1 MTWLDQAGTF
11 VLASVVLFVPGAIAA
26 LTVRLRGFT
35 ALAAAAPL
43 SLALLAAAAL
53 VDVVIPLSWGPRSW
67 AIGVVLLTVAAFGL
81 RVVTDRLTA
90 RGVVTPTADAA
101 RPRRLLRDAL
111 PFLVLGVVA
120 VLSGTRLA
128 SAFGAPSNISQTFDN
143 IYHLNA
149 VRQMMDDGVIAPT
162 RQLLPG
168 FYPDLWHIVV
178 STVAEMSG
186 AGVAAS
192 VNVVSILLGAVVWPI
207 SCLWLV
213 RAIAGAHAGA
223 TVTAG
228 VLSIGMPAFPLL
240 MLDFGVLYPNVL
252 SISLL
257 PSAIAAMILVAGIGR
272 GHRPDA
278 VVRWTLLL
286 ALVPTLALAHPS
298 TLMAFLLPAFL
309 IGFTGFSLWW
319 RREAAAQ
326 RRPSRRRW
334 ALAASV
340 ATFVAGVA
348 VFIVARPSPELAFW
362 PPSATFRDAVIQVI
376 SGGLVW
382 RPAAWAVVVAAAA
395 GVLTVLFARRWRVQ
409 WWLVASM
416 AGMVVVYVV
425 CLSFPMSGFRYG
437 LTGTWYQ
444 DIYRIAALFPAFVV
458 PLGALG
464 VVGIVAL
471 TSRALTRAGGGARST
486 IPVAVGAA
494 CAVLL
499 LVLTQTGDALAAEV
513 RSTAAVYREN
523 DRSPLLTTD
532 ERALLERLSET
543 VPAGDVIVG
552 NPWTGTALSYA
563 LADRRALVPH
573 LFQKLSPD
581 MVIITEGLDR
591 AATDP
596 QVCAALER
604 TSTRWI
610 LDFGDAEIHDGDHSY
625 PGLADIGSV
634 ARLVDSEG
642 DAALYEI
649 VACD

>member
-43 SLALLAAAAL
+43 SLAMLAAAAL

-67 AIGVVLLTVAAFGL
+67 MIGVVLLAVAAFGL
-81 RVVTDRLTA
+81 RVVTDRLIA
-90 RGVVTPTADAA
+90 RGVVAPSAA
-101 RPRRLLRDAL
+101 PERPRRLLRDAL
-111 PFLVLGVVA
+111 PFVVLGIVA
-120 VLSGTRLA
+120 VLGGTRLA

-186 AGVAAS
+186 SGVAAS

-213 RAIAGAHAGA
+213 RTIAGAHAGA

-228 VLSIGMPAFPLL
+228 ILSIGTPAFPLL

-257 PSAIAAMILVAGIGR
+257 PSAIAATILVAGIGR
-272 GHRPDA
+272 GRRPDA

-286 ALVPTLALAHPS
+286 ALIPTLALAHPS

-309 IGFTGFSLWW
+309 IAFTGFSLWW
-319 RREAAAQ
+319 RREAGAE
-326 RRPSRRRW
+326 RPSSRRRW
-334 ALAASV
+334 ALAALG
-340 ATFVAGVA
+340 ATFLGGVG

-362 PPSATFRDAVIQVI
+362 PPSATLRDAVVQVI
-376 SGGLVW
+376 SSGLVW
-382 RPAAWAVVVAAAA
+382 RPADWALSAIAAV
-395 GVLTVLFARRWRVQ
+395 GVLTVLVMHRWRRH
-409 WWLVASM
+409 WWLVASS

-444 DIYRIAALFPAFVV
+444 DIYRIAALFPTFLI

-471 TSRALTRAGGGARST
+471 MSHAFSRAHTTARST
-486 IPVAVGAA
+486 VPAAVGAA
-494 CAVLL
+494 LAVLL
-499 LVLTQTGDALAAEV
+499 LVSTQTGAALAVET
-513 RSTAAVYREN
+513 RNTAALYRE
-523 DRSPLLTTD
+523 DAGSPLLTTD
-532 ERALLERLSET
+532 ERTLLERLPET

-573 LFQKLSPD
+573 LFQELSPD
-581 MVIITEGLDR
+581 MVTITEKLNR
-591 AATDP
+591 AGSDP

-625 PGLADIGSV
+625 PGLADLGAV

-649 VACD
+649 VACR